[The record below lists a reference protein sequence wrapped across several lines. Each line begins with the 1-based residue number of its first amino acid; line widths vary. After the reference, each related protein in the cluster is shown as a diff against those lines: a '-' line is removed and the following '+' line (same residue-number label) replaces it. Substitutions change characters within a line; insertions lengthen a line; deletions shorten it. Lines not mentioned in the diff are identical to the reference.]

1 MIHRFEHFEKMWE
14 IGFTCLICVQY
25 WPVYITYTVLILI
38 YSAFIAQSDQ
48 LKLVILV
55 NIFILYVKIFDRR
68 LAAILPRPQCVND
81 KENSMA
87 LLIKSL
93 WYRAQQIMRIDFWG
107 PHAMVIWTILYRYLL
122 TCYALALIR
131 SQRKEYM
138 GQATKLWLSCYLVLL
153 SIDSKTR

>member
-1 MIHRFEHFEKMWE
+1 M
-14 IGFTCLICVQY
+14 TQICVGKLPIIGSDNGLSPGRRQAII
-25 WPVYITYTVLILI
+25 WTNAGILLIGILGTTQWNLNRNPCFHSKTV
-38 YSAFIAQSDQ
+38 FQ
-48 LKLVILV
+48 
-55 NIFILYVKIFDRR
+55 IFDRR
-68 LAAILPRPQCVND
+68 LAAILPRPQCFCD

-93 WYRAQQIMRIDFWG
+93 WCGAQQIMRIDFWG
-107 PHAMVIWTILYRYLL
+107 PHAMVIWTILYRCLL

-153 SIDSKTR
+153 SIDRKTR